1 MFDIHFN
8 KFLALR
14 IITIIWVLVLSVAI
28 LAGVS
33 TWADGLMGIRE
44 VLKEA
49 GAGPGGADHWDAVGA
64 IVKGKLFQTIF
75 LVAGVL
81 VSRVL
86 LEMYVLH
93 RREQEL

>member
-33 TWADGLMGIRE
+33 TWADGLMG
-44 VLKEA
+44 
-49 GAGPGGADHWDAVGA
+49 
-64 IVKGKLFQTIF
+64 
-75 LVAGVL
+75 
-81 VSRVL
+81 
-86 LEMYVLH
+86 
-93 RREQEL
+93 

>member
-33 TWADGLMGIRE
+33 TWADGLMGIRA
-44 VLKEA
+44 VLEEAEA
-49 GAGPGGADHWDAVGA
+49 GRGAADRWEMIGA
-64 IVKGKLFQTIF
+64 IVKGKLFQTVF
-75 LVAGVL
+75 LIAGVL

-93 RREQEL
+93 RRDQEL